1 MILKLAKY
9 LLEEHDTQNF
19 NLKHILDKSQDLFQN
34 VCEKIHSNAD
44 RPAAD
49 VPGIFSRAK
58 AQLAVGN
65 HVRHWDRKE
74 LHGRSRLIPRAGA
87 KILEKYR
94 FEARR

>member
-44 RPAAD
+44 RPVAD
-49 VPGIFSRAK
+49 VPGIFSRA
-58 AQLAVGN
+58 
-65 HVRHWDRKE
+65 
-74 LHGRSRLIPRAGA
+74 
-87 KILEKYR
+87 
-94 FEARR
+94 